1 MRKQR
6 PRRAIGKLV
15 EDARKARVRFSL
27 HSLDCMQSF
36 SSSLSRT
43 EAPSRL
49 RLTRNPMP
57 TVRGEQ
63 DSEFPPTPSSSSS
76 SRSSHQDMADINNSS
91 LTHIARASSSTD
103 SPAAR
108 LRALTSRVLA
118 NTSSQ
123 ATPPP
128 TDRDSESDAATV
140 KKPPASAFFTTGPA
154 RVLSGELE
162 SDIES
167 FVGNS
172 LPSSRASSAKQRLR
186 DLYIRTLAANETD
199 STPKPPTPRRR
210 RSSSTSPEPSRNK
223 VTPRPNSLSDDER
236 DRKSNTPSS
245 ADKSSR
251 KRQDCSLNILRARL
265 ESSDVNTDLEETP
278 NINRTCGSTGASRG
292 SN

>member
-1 MRKQR
+1 
-6 PRRAIGKLV
+6 
-15 EDARKARVRFSL
+15 
-27 HSLDCMQSF
+27 MQSF

-57 TVRGEQ
+57 TL
-63 DSEFPPTPSSSSS
+63 T
-76 SRSSHQDMADINNSS
+76 SRHGRHQQF
-91 LTHIARASSSTD
+91 LPYHIARASSSTD

-172 LPSSRASSAKQRLR
+172 LPSSALHLR
-186 DLYIRTLAANETD
+186 
-199 STPKPPTPRRR
+199 
-210 RSSSTSPEPSRNK
+210 
-223 VTPRPNSLSDDER
+223 
-236 DRKSNTPSS
+236 
-245 ADKSSR
+245 
-251 KRQDCSLNILRARL
+251 
-265 ESSDVNTDLEETP
+265 
-278 NINRTCGSTGASRG
+278 SRG
-292 SN
+292 